1 MTHRHAFRRGT
12 VARPGERDLRELR
25 RLVRRAAWVG
35 ADPLINARPFVI
47 AAEKAGKAILPPA
60 YRGNDSCFV
69 QLIRLG
75 KRFLLINAVDRIGYG
90 PEILTLVAACSDA
103 LDADPTA
110 GVAGGSGQGR
120 LPYCED

>member
-12 VARPGERDLRELR
+12 VARPGERDLRALR
-25 RLVRRAAWVG
+25 RLIRRAARVG

-47 AAEKAGKAILPPA
+47 AAEKAGGAILPPA
-60 YRGNDSCFV
+60 YRGGDSCFV
-69 QLIRLG
+69 ALIRLG

-90 PEILTLVAACSDA
+90 PEILTLVAACSEA

-110 GVAGGSGQGR
+110 GVAGSGQAR